1 MLPQVAWRRTQSANH
16 NAVPDDHCIA
26 ELFAPSSAR
35 GMAGAE
41 AGKRNIPGTACLRL
55 VRAHV
60 IIADEAP
67 TALTEPVLGKCYT
80 RVSQGVA
87 PCLPGLTADGLER
100 RSGMATAARG
110 YVDTLSLFR
119 LCLSVLTIGCVRSTA
134 CQRQL
139 QLAVRR
145 FATWDRLASRHSVK
159 VTYPPAVLL
168 PDRLNESC
176 RSLALFCTLPTPQ
189 LLDFVMMAFTSRQHA
204 LEMNCG
210 AAAPSA
216 LSYWA
221 ALVPRGSHVREFAPY
236 LIHLSIAIPIHLHTH
251 PIAAYHMC
259 VVSNSVS
266 LLGSKRVFIVRFSA
280 ARSSND

>member
-100 RSGMATAARG
+100 RSGMATTARG

-134 CQRQL
+134 CQPAPTCCAPIRNVGPVGEPSQRQGDMSSCGSSAGPSQRKL
-139 QLAVRR
+139 SFAR
-145 FATWDRLASRHSVK
+145 FVLHAANSTASGLCDDGIHKPSACAGNELWGCCTFGVVLLGGTGSARQPCARICALPYPLIDCD
-159 VTYPPAVLL
+159 TYPSP
-168 PDRLNESC
+168 
-176 RSLALFCTLPTPQ
+176 
-189 LLDFVMMAFTSRQHA
+189 H
-204 LEMNCG
+204 
-210 AAAPSA
+210 PSH
-216 LSYWA
+216 
-221 ALVPRGSHVREFAPY
+221 RGLSHVCGE
-236 LIHLSIAIPIHLHTH
+236 
-251 PIAAYHMC
+251 
-259 VVSNSVS
+259 
-266 LLGSKRVFIVRFSA
+266 
-280 ARSSND
+280 